1 MAPDSIPTVLFWKWE
16 KSMNSWISKGWTRQ
30 FGYLKNLALIII
42 SIFKEI
48 IKIKLLF
55 FLFISFNIY
64 LKYSLLSP
72 NRWDIQVILL
82 VIYRICQILFLE
94 IKNIIF

>member
-64 LKYSLLSP
+64 LKHSLLSLFL
-72 NRWDIQVILL
+72 NRYSSYFVVI
-82 VIYRICQILFLE
+82 RICQILFLE

>member
-82 VIYRICQILFLE
+82 SYIEFVKF
-94 IKNIIF
+94 FF

>member
-72 NRWDIQVILL
+72 SRWDIQVILL
-82 VIYRICQILFLE
+82 SYIEFVKF
-94 IKNIIF
+94 FF